1 MTKKEIRKIFREK
14 RLNLNDA
21 QVEKMQ
27 DLLLIQLQKLA
38 LPYIQ
43 CVHTYLAKAETNEP
57 DTSSIIRWLQFRN
70 PGLKIVVPKVDLR
83 TGQLLPVLFSDEEEL
98 VKNDFGVREPIDGE
112 LVPINWIDLVLVPLL
127 AFDEKGFRVGYGMG
141 FYDKFLAECRPD
153 AICLGLSFFDPVESI
168 SDTHGF
174 DVPLT
179 ACVTPY
185 RIYEF

>member
-1 MTKKEIRKIFREK
+1 
-14 RLNLNDA
+14 
-21 QVEKMQ
+21 
-27 DLLLIQLQKLA
+27 
-38 LPYIQ
+38 
-43 CVHTYLAKAETNEP
+43 
-57 DTSSIIRWLQFRN
+57 
-70 PGLKIVVPKVDLR
+70 
-83 TGQLLPVLFSDEEEL
+83 LLPVLFSDEDEL
-98 VKNDFGVREPIDGE
+98 VKNDFGVREPIGGE
-112 LVPINWIDLVLVPLL
+112 LVPLRMDRPGAGASL